1 MKKIL
6 TIGRNPACDIC
17 IPDSTD
23 VVSREHAILEI
34 GRGGKYFLIDKSR
47 NGTYVNGIKMASNEK
62 IPVTREDVISFAHIR
77 DLDWALVPKNN
88 SATVWTVSVLA
99 AILLLGAGGWGI
111 SALIR
116 SSQSKLEIS
125 GNSQHADQWNSPDSR
140 PEGLNPEEEE
150 EEEPKEAQDS
160 TEQKRQAVKPS
171 KPAKPNQSAGKEQK
185 EKKGQQEREQAEV
198 IDAIY

>member
-1 MKKIL
+1 MKKFL

-47 NGTYVNGIKMASNEK
+47 NGTYVNGIKMTSNEK
-62 IPVTREDVISFAHIR
+62 IPVTREDVISFAHVR

-88 SATVWTVSVLA
+88 AATIWALSILA
-99 AILLLGAGGWGI
+99 AVVILGGGGWGI
-111 SALIR
+111 SALVR
-116 SSQSKLEIS
+116 SSQQNRIEIS
-125 GNSQHADQWNSPDSR
+125 GNSQRADQWDSPDSR
-140 PEGLNPEEEE
+140 PEGPAPGKEE
-150 EEEPKEAQDS
+150 KEAQDS
-160 TEQKRQAVKPS
+160 TEQKRQAVKP
-171 KPAKPNQSAGKEQK
+171 AKPTAPSATKKQKEGKEQQ
-185 EKKGQQEREQAEV
+185 EKQQPEV